1 MTALN
6 SHAAASREWRS
17 NAFWK
22 FLDVGAANALRLLS
36 TVVFARRLG
45 LEGFGS
51 YAFAV
56 MIVSILVTVANL
68 GLPTAASRFLA
79 EARSREAPRDEV
91 AGIVNT
97 IVRLRIITWIPAVVL
112 LCVGIAFLRTPLVPQ
127 AGKFQVVGILAAI
140 FLAQSASVLLE
151 YSAAGLGMYRS
162 LVLQASLPREAVR
175 LGGLILIL
183 VSPQPSAELAL
194 LVEGAVWVVMAIC
207 ISRLIVRQVGFRP
220 KVARVS
226 SHETWWFA
234 RHAAPVTVLS
244 LGSDW
249 LGAALAVLVGGK
261 SFLAVYTV
269 AWRCVA
275 LVLTILPIS
284 GPALM
289 PALAQL
295 SASERQRFV
304 REAFPRAMLI
314 TVAISALVGLG
325 TVLLLPSVF
334 GRAYAPA
341 ALLAIPLALTLPGR
355 VLSPAMRQ
363 ILLLHHR
370 GWYATGSL
378 VVGSICSTLIALLGR
393 QMGTMGAAVGWG
405 LVLGSVLELSINSVG
420 IRSDGYQIPCATVCP
435 TLALFFAVG
444 LIAWAAL
451 VS

>member
-1 MTALN
+1 M
-6 SHAAASREWRS
+6 
-17 NAFWK
+17 
-22 FLDVGAANALRLLS
+22 
-36 TVVFARRLG
+36 
-45 LEGFGS
+45 
-51 YAFAV
+51 
-56 MIVSILVTVANL
+56 
-68 GLPTAASRFLA
+68 
-79 EARSREAPRDEV
+79 
-91 AGIVNT
+91 
-97 IVRLRIITWIPAVVL
+97 
-112 LCVGIAFLRTPLVPQ
+112 
-127 AGKFQVVGILAAI
+127 
-140 FLAQSASVLLE
+140 
-151 YSAAGLGMYRS
+151 
-162 LVLQASLPREAVR
+162 
-175 LGGLILIL
+175 
-183 VSPQPSAELAL
+183 
-194 LVEGAVWVVMAIC
+194 VMAIC

-295 SASERQRFV
+295 SAS
-304 REAFPRAMLI
+304 MLI